1 MDLDFTH
8 AKYRELCE
16 VISKSEYTP
25 LTVEKYLLLK
35 DKPEPFI
42 IIRHDVDGEPE
53 YALKVAKL
61 ENELG
66 DALNP
71 ILPSKDFIN
80 ELQTRLRLK
89 NPVVMEYPNYLLPIF
104 LISTGLF
111 FGIAIIWGLNKIYQ
125 LILSPGEE

>member
-1 MDLDFTH
+1 MKKEIDN
-8 AKYRELCE
+8 K
-16 VISKSEYTP
+16 
-25 LTVEKYLLLK
+25 
-35 DKPEPFI
+35 
-42 IIRHDVDGEPE
+42 
-53 YALKVAKL
+53 KL

-71 ILPSKDFIN
+71 VLPSRDFIN

>member
-1 MDLDFTH
+1 MKKEIDN
-8 AKYRELCE
+8 K
-16 VISKSEYTP
+16 
-25 LTVEKYLLLK
+25 
-35 DKPEPFI
+35 
-42 IIRHDVDGEPE
+42 
-53 YALKVAKL
+53 KL

>member
-1 MDLDFTH
+1 MKKEIDN
-8 AKYRELCE
+8 K
-16 VISKSEYTP
+16 
-25 LTVEKYLLLK
+25 
-35 DKPEPFI
+35 
-42 IIRHDVDGEPE
+42 
-53 YALKVAKL
+53 KL
-61 ENELG
+61 ENELD

-71 ILPSKDFIN
+71 VSPSKDFIN

-89 NPVVMEYPNYLLPIF
+89 NPVVMEYPNYLLPII

>member
-1 MDLDFTH
+1 MKKEIDN
-8 AKYRELCE
+8 K
-16 VISKSEYTP
+16 
-25 LTVEKYLLLK
+25 
-35 DKPEPFI
+35 
-42 IIRHDVDGEPE
+42 
-53 YALKVAKL
+53 KL

-111 FGIAIIWGLNKIYQ
+111 FGIAIIWGINKIYQ